1 MGKETAEI
9 LIGVPQCAIPQ
20 THTLKTHTD
29 HTNFWLPHRSGR
41 HNEMRYTPPSVF
53 VLYFSAHLEAASFY
67 SGPGLLV
74 ALTEAPGWRQSHLGN
89 YGKSRMY
96 LLVPCRTTGH
106 FRGCGG
112 WGGCGDG
119 GGRGHKRK
127 QSHQDK
133 DYGSH
138 QGPVVFPLQFS
149 GAQQH

>member
-29 HTNFWLPHRSGR
+29 HTNFRHPHRSGR

-67 SGPGLLV
+67 SGPELLV
-74 ALTEAPGWRQSHLGN
+74 ALTEAPGWRRSHLGN
-89 YGKSRMY
+89 YGKSRTH
-96 LLVPCRTTGH
+96 LLVPCRMTGH
-106 FRGCGG
+106 FRGRGS
-112 WGGCGDG
+112 WGDG
-119 GGRGHKRK
+119 GGRGHKGN
-127 QSHQDK
+127 QSHQGK

-138 QGPVVFPLQFS
+138 QG
-149 GAQQH
+149 